1 MNILDEDI
9 EKLLR
14 SAPQPP
20 PPAKLK
26 EKLVEQ
32 VELLPARRTL
42 SRPAVGQPWLRR
54 WWPAL
59 APGAVS
65 LACAA
70 VIAMQQSEITTLRS
84 TNESLAKSAANVQ
97 TAPTQQAIPVVFQP
111 ANTPDGPQ
119 AEIARLRELVER
131 LKSEVAQLEQAQAQN
146 QQLRAELARPQANT
160 PAQDEAAARDRAMRI
175 ECVNQMK
182 QLGLAAKMWALDNS
196 NLYPEQVIFITN
208 YIGGFSKLLV
218 CPADTGRQPAPDWAS
233 WSPANLSYD
242 YLAPGA
248 ECDKDPN
255 RVLFRCPIHGN
266 VALCDGSVQS
276 QVAKD
281 HPERFVERDGK
292 LFYQSAPQTATPPAV
307 SPGQ

>member
-1 MNILDEDI
+1 MPEENI

-26 EKLVEQ
+26 DQLVEQ
-32 VELLPARRTL
+32 LELPPARRAA
-42 SRPAVGQPWLRR
+42 SRPAVGQSWLRR

-70 VIAMQQSEITTLRS
+70 VITMQQSEINTLES
-84 TNESLAKSAANVQ
+84 ANDSLAKSAAGVQ
-97 TAPTQQAIPVVFQP
+97 PTAAPQVIPVNAVLPP
-111 ANTPDGPQ
+111 ANAADGQQ

-131 LKSEVAQLEQAQAQN
+131 LKSEVAQLEQVQAQN

-160 PAQDEAAARDRAMRI
+160 PDQLEAAARERAMRI
-175 ECVNQMK
+175 QCVNQMK
-182 QLGLAAKMWALDNS
+182 QLGLAARIWALDNS
-196 NLYPEQVIFITN
+196 NRYPEQVIFMTN
-208 YIGGFSKLLV
+208 EMGGPKILA
-218 CPADTGRQPAPDWAS
+218 CPADTARQPASDWAS
-233 WSPANLSYD
+233 WSPANCSYEL
-242 YLAPGA
+242 LAPGA

-266 VALCDGSVQS
+266 VGLCDGSVQS
-276 QVAKD
+276 LVAKD
-281 HPERFVERDGK
+281 HPECLVERDGK
-292 LFYQSAPQTATPPAV
+292 LFYQPAPPTSAP
-307 SPGQ
+307 GQ